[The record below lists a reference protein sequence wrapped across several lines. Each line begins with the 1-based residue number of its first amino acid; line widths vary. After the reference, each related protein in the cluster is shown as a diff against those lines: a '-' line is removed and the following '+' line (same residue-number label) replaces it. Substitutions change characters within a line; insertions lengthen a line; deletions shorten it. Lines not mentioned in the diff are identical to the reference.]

1 MLFLPILLL
10 EISTMRL
17 RQKTLLLIST
27 LLVSLIGV
35 LYGSLSAILGG
46 SFAELEQKDTE
57 RNVQRVK
64 EALYE
69 EIKQLNVS
77 AVDSGSWD
85 DTYEYIAGNNP
96 NYVQV
101 NLIDQALAG
110 LKINA
115 IALLNNERKVIFGTG
130 FDLEEEVKTPL
141 PEELTKQFVKGNP
154 LVTHEDGESE
164 ATGILMLE
172 DQAILLASQPILK
185 SSGAGPKRGT
195 FLLGRYLDG
204 DRIAALSER
213 TKLDLK
219 FYSMSEAIR
228 DEHLN
233 KILEKLKQPNSE
245 PIQIRPVDRD
255 RINGYGLIRD
265 FNDQPALLLKVTIPR
280 DIYKE
285 GQKSLFYLVVSLTGV
300 GVIFGV
306 VIMFSLERVVLKR
319 ITSLSDEVETIGNQ
333 NNLALRVKESGNDEI
348 SLLSFS
354 INGMLEKIE
363 VGAKQLAVEQEKA
376 ERLLLNILPEAIAEQ
391 LKQSQDAIAEHF
403 DEVTILFADI
413 VGFTPL
419 SAKLGPI
426 ELVNLLNRV
435 FSTFD
440 HYAERLGLEKI
451 KTIGDAYMV
460 AAGLPLP
467 RRDHA
472 EAIAEMALAM
482 QQAVIE
488 LQNEL
493 NEDVKIRIGINTGVV
508 VAGVI
513 GTHKFIYDLWGD
525 SVNVASRMESSGEPG
540 SIQVTASTYELLKAK
555 YILQHRGKVT
565 VKGKGEM
572 DTYWLL
578 GRKSQTKARVR
589 VKAGLTASRR

>member
-1 MLFLPILLL
+1 
-10 EISTMRL
+10 MRL

-46 SFAELEQKDTE
+46 SFAELEEKDTE

-64 EALYE
+64 EALFE
-69 EIKQLNVS
+69 EIEQLSVS
-77 AVDSGSWD
+77 VYDYAAWD
-85 DTYEYIAGNNP
+85 DTYDYAIGENPEYP
-96 NYVQV
+96 EV
-101 NLIDQALAG
+101 NLIEESFAG

-115 IALLNNERKVIFGTG
+115 IALLDNNANVIFGTG
-130 FDLEEEVKTPL
+130 FNRETEEKVEL
-141 PEELTKQFVKGNP
+141 PPGLKNQFVQGNP
-154 LVTHEDGESE
+154 LVTHADEESE
-164 ATGILMLE
+164 TTGILMLK
-172 DQAILLASQPILK
+172 DKAILVASQPILT
-185 SSGAGPKRGT
+185 SEGTGPSRGT
-195 FLLGRYLDG
+195 FLLGRFLDD
-204 DRIAALSER
+204 DRIEALSAR
-213 TKLDLK
+213 TKLDLQ
-219 FYSMSEAIR
+219 FYPLDTALA
-228 DEHLN
+228 DENIAQIANTL
-233 KILEKLKQPNSE
+233 QAPDAV
-245 PIQIRPVDRD
+245 PIEIRPVDGD
-255 RINGYGLIRD
+255 TIHGYGLIRD
-265 FNDQPALLLKVTIPR
+265 LNDQPALLLKVIIPR
-280 DIYKE
+280 DIHKQ
-285 GQKSLFYLVVSLTGV
+285 GQKSLFYLVVSLSGV
-300 GVIFGV
+300 GIIFGV
-306 VIMFSLERVVLKR
+306 VIMVLLERVVLKR
-319 ITSLSDEVETIGNQ
+319 VTSLSAEVETIGTQ
-333 NNLALRVKESGNDEI
+333 NNLALRVKESGKDEI
-348 SLLSFS
+348 SALASS
-354 INGMLEKIE
+354 INSMLEKIE
-363 VGAKQLAVEQEKA
+363 VGAKRLAVEQEKA
-376 ERLLLNILPEAIAEQ
+376 ERLLLNILPEPIAEQ

-482 QQAVIE
+482 QEAVTE
-488 LQNEL
+488 LQSEL
-493 NEDVKIRIGINTGVV
+493 DEDVKIRIGINTGVV

-513 GTHKFIYDLWGD
+513 GTRKFIYDLWGD

-540 SIQVTASTYELLKAK
+540 SIQVTASTHELLRKK
-555 YILQHRGKVT
+555 YVLKHRGKVA

-578 GRKSQTKARVR
+578 GRKRQTKARVR
-589 VKAGLTASRR
+589 VKAGLAATRR

>member
-1 MLFLPILLL
+1 
-10 EISTMRL
+10 MRI

-27 LLVSLIGV
+27 LLVSLIAV

-46 SFAELEQKDTE
+46 SFAELEEKDTE

-69 EIKQLNVS
+69 EIEQLSVS
-77 AVDSGSWD
+77 VYDYAAWD
-85 DTYEYIAGNNP
+85 DTYDYVIGENPEYP
-96 NYVQV
+96 EV
-101 NLIDQALAG
+101 NLIEESFAG

-115 IALLNNERKVIFGTG
+115 IALLDNNAKVIFGTG
-130 FDLEEEVKTPL
+130 FNRESEEKTEL
-141 PEELTKQFVKGNP
+141 PPGLKNQFTKGNP
-154 LVTHEDGESE
+154 LVTHANDESE
-164 ATGILMLE
+164 VTGILMLK
-172 DQAILLASQPILK
+172 DKAILVASQPILT
-185 SSGAGPKRGT
+185 SEGTGPGRGT
-195 FLLGRYLDG
+195 FLLGRFLDG
-204 DRIAALSER
+204 DRIEALSTR
-213 TKLDLK
+213 TKLELK
-219 FYSMSEAIR
+219 FYPLGAAAPL
-228 DEHLN
+228 DETLTT
-233 KILEKLKQPNSE
+233 ITERLTASDDGIE
-245 PIQIRPVDRD
+245 IRPVDGD
-255 RINGYGLIRD
+255 TIHGYGLIRD
-265 FNDQPALLLKVTIPR
+265 LNGQPALLLKVIIPR
-280 DIYKE
+280 DIHQQ
-285 GQKSLFYLVVSLTGV
+285 GQKSLFYLVVSLSGV
-300 GVIFGV
+300 GIIFGV
-306 VIMFSLERVVLKR
+306 VILIVLEKFILKR
-319 ITSLSDEVETIGNQ
+319 VTNLSAEVETIGSQ
-333 NNLALRVKESGNDEI
+333 NNLALRVKESGKDEI
-348 SLLSFS
+348 SALASS
-354 INGMLEKIE
+354 INIMLEQIE

-376 ERLLLNILPEAIAEQ
+376 ERLLLNILPEPIAEQ
-391 LKQSQDAIAEHF
+391 LKHSQDAIAEHF

-482 QQAVIE
+482 QQAVTE

-513 GTHKFIYDLWGD
+513 GTRKFIYDLWGD

-540 SIQVTASTYELLKAK
+540 SIQVTASTYELLRKK
-555 YILQHRGKVT
+555 YVLKHRGQVK

-578 GRKSQTKARVR
+578 GRKRQTKARVR
-589 VKAGLTASRR
+589 VKAGLAATRR

>member
-1 MLFLPILLL
+1 
-10 EISTMRL
+10 MRL

-85 DTYEYIAGNNP
+85 DTYEYVAGNNP

-115 IALLNNERKVIFGTG
+115 IALLNNDLKIVFGTG
-130 FDLEEEVKTPL
+130 FDLEEEVKTAL
-141 PEELTKQFVKGNP
+141 PEELKRQFVAGNP
-154 LVTHEDGESE
+154 LVTHEGEGDK

-185 SSGAGPKRGT
+185 SSGEGPVRGT

-228 DEHLN
+228 DENLN
-233 KILEKLKQPNSE
+233 KILEKLTQQDSK

-285 GQKSLFYLVVSLTGV
+285 GQKSLFYLVISLTGV

-306 VIMFSLERVVLKR
+306 VIMLSLERVVLKR

-565 VKGKGEM
+565 VKGKGDM

>member
-1 MLFLPILLL
+1 
-10 EISTMRL
+10 MRL
-17 RQKTLLLIST
+17 RQKTLLLISS

-35 LYGSLSAILGG
+35 LYASLSAILGG
-46 SFAELEQKDTE
+46 SFAELESQDTE

-69 EIKQLNVS
+69 EIDQLNVS
-77 AVDSGSWD
+77 AVDYASWD
-85 DTYEYIAGNNP
+85 DTYNYIAGKNP
-96 NYVQV
+96 DYAKK
-101 NLIDQALAG
+101 NLVAQALAD
-110 LKINA
+110 LEVNA
-115 IALLNNERKVIFGTG
+115 IAILDNNLNTVFGTG
-130 FDLEEEVKTPL
+130 FDLEEAKKTAL
-141 PEELTKQFVKGNP
+141 PEALKQQFVADNP
-154 LVTHEDGESE
+154 LVTHEDNESE
-164 ATGILMLE
+164 TTGILMLQ
-172 DQAILLASQPILK
+172 DQAILLVSQPILTTK
-185 SSGAGPKRGT
+185 GEGPIRGT
-195 FLLGRYLDG
+195 FILGRYLD
-204 DRIAALSER
+204 DERIEALSER

-219 FYSMSEAIR
+219 FYPMTEA
-228 DEHLN
+228 LN
-233 KILEKLKQPNSE
+233 DADLASIWEQLQQPNSP

-255 RINGYGLIRD
+255 WIHGYGMIRD
-265 FNDQPALLLKVTIPR
+265 LNDQPALLLKVIIRR
-280 DIYKE
+280 DIYQQ

-300 GVIFGV
+300 GIIFGV
-306 VIMFSLERVVLKR
+306 TILLLLERVVLKR
-319 ITSLSDEVETIGNQ
+319 VTSLSKEVETIGNQ

-348 SLLSFS
+348 SLLSYS

-376 ERLLLNILPEAIAEQ
+376 ERLLLNILPEPIAEQ

-403 DEVTILFADI
+403 DAVTILFADI

-426 ELVNLLNRV
+426 ELVSLLNRV

-493 NEDVKIRIGINTGVV
+493 NENVQIRIGINTGVV

-513 GTHKFIYDLWGD
+513 GTRKFIYDLWGD
-525 SVNVASRMESSGEPG
+525 AVNVASRMESSGEPG
-540 SIQVTASTYELLKAK
+540 SIQVTAATYELLKEK
-555 YILQHRGKVT
+555 YILQHRGQVQ

-572 DTYWLL
+572 ETYWLL
-578 GRKSQTKARVR
+578 GRKRQTKSRVR
-589 VKAGLTASRR
+589 VKAGLAATRR

>member
-1 MLFLPILLL
+1 
-10 EISTMRL
+10 MRL

-35 LYGSLSAILGG
+35 LYGSLSMILGG

-64 EALYE
+64 EALFE
-69 EIKQLNVS
+69 EIEQLSVS
-77 AVDSGSWD
+77 VYDYAAWD
-85 DTYEYIAGNNP
+85 DTYEYVIGKNP
-96 NYVQV
+96 EYPEV
-101 NLIDQALAG
+101 NLIEESFAG

-115 IALLNNERKVIFGTG
+115 IALLDNEAKVIFGTG
-130 FDLEEEVKTPL
+130 FNRETEEKTEL
-141 PEELTKQFVKGNP
+141 PPGLQSQFAKGNP
-154 LVTHEDGESE
+154 LVTHADEESE
-164 ATGILMLE
+164 TTGILMLK
-172 DQAILLASQPILK
+172 DKAILLASQPILT
-185 SSGAGPKRGT
+185 SEETGPSRGT
-195 FLLGRYLDG
+195 FLLGRFLDG
-204 DRIAALSER
+204 DRIQALSAR
-213 TKLDLK
+213 TKLELK
-219 FYSMSEAIR
+219 FYPLEEA
-228 DEHLN
+228 LN
-233 KILEKLKQPNSE
+233 NETLADITEQLQSPESDGLE
-245 PIQIRPVDRD
+245 IRPVDGE
-255 RINGYGLIRD
+255 IIHGYGLIRD
-265 FNDQPALLLKVTIPR
+265 LNDQPALLLKVIIPR
-280 DIYKE
+280 DIHQQ
-285 GQKSLFYLVVSLTGV
+285 GQKSLLYLVVSLSVV

-306 VIMFSLERVVLKR
+306 VILFTLERFVLKR
-319 ITSLSDEVETIGNQ
+319 VTSLSAEVETIGNQ
-333 NNLALRVKESGNDEI
+333 NNLALRVKESGEDEI
-348 SLLSFS
+348 SALASS
-354 INGMLEKIE
+354 INSMLEQIE
-363 VGAKQLAVEQEKA
+363 VGARQLAVEQEKA
-376 ERLLLNILPEAIAEQ
+376 ERLLLNILPEPIAEQ
-391 LKQSQDAIAEHF
+391 LKHSQDAIAEHF

-426 ELVNLLNRV
+426 ELVSLLNRV

-482 QQAVIE
+482 QQAVTE

-493 NEDVKIRIGINTGVV
+493 NEDVRIRIGINTGVV

-513 GTHKFIYDLWGD
+513 GTRKFIYDLWGD
-525 SVNVASRMESSGEPG
+525 SVNIASRMESTGEPG
-540 SIQVTASTYELLKAK
+540 SIQVTASTYELLRKK
-555 YILQHRGKVT
+555 YVLKHRGQVK

-578 GRKSQTKARVR
+578 GRKRQTKSRVR
-589 VKAGLTASRR
+589 VKAGLAATRR